1 MRILQVIPSYLPATR
16 YGGPIFSTHAL
27 SKALVRRG
35 HEVEVYTTY
44 GGQNPNSLPPA
55 TVELDGVTVK
65 YFKSDLL
72 PRLSWAPELGRNL
85 KREARHF
92 DIAHLQTVFLWP
104 TWRAASYARAWG
116 LPYVI
121 SPRGMLVR
129 DLIERRNRTL
139 KSAWIK
145 LFEKTNLRRA
155 SAIHVTSSIE
165 ADELKAL
172 ALALPDIVV
181 IENGVEPQQIAGPI
195 SSDVLAAT
203 KDSPYILFF
212 GRLSWKKGIDTLLE
226 AFARTKIGHLVI
238 AGTDDEGLS
247 HKLRTTISDLGISH
261 RVHIIA
267 RTISGADKDHLFR
280 SARFFALTSVSEN
293 FGNTVLEALAIGLPV
308 VVTPGVGAAEIVVR
322 AKGGLVVPKDAT
334 ELRKAFELLL
344 ASDGPARE
352 MGERGRD
359 YVIKNCGWDSVAA
372 KMEALYQQC
381 ITRACPISAAQ
392 PSA

>member
-27 SKALVRRG
+27 SKALVKRG
-35 HEVEVYTTY
+35 HEVQVYTTY
-44 GGQNPNSLPPA
+44 GGQNPNSLPPT
-55 TVELDGVTVK
+55 TVELDGVIVK

-85 KREARHF
+85 KRELHRF

-129 DLIERRNRTL
+129 DLIGRRNRAL
-139 KSAWIK
+139 KSAWIE
-145 LFEKTNLRRA
+145 LFEKKNLRRA

-165 ADELKAL
+165 ADELNAL
-172 ALALPDIVV
+172 ALALPEIAV
-181 IENGVEPQQIAGPI
+181 IENGVEPQQTVGSI
-195 SSDVLAAT
+195 SPDILEAT
-203 KDSPYILFF
+203 KEDPYILFF

-226 AFARTKIGHLVI
+226 AFASTKTGHLVI

-247 HKLRTTISDLGISH
+247 YKLRRTTSELGIAQ

-267 RTISGADKDHLFR
+267 RTISGADKTHLFR
-280 SARFFALTSVSEN
+280 SARFFALTSISEN

-308 VVTPGVGAAEIVVR
+308 VVTPGVGAAEIVRR

-381 ITRACPISAAQ
+381 ISRAPSVSAAL
-392 PSA
+392 PGA

>member
-27 SKALVRRG
+27 SKALVKRG
-35 HEVEVYTTY
+35 HEVQVYTTY
-44 GGQNPNSLPPA
+44 GGQSPSSLPPA

-85 KREARHF
+85 KREIHRF

-104 TWRAASYARAWG
+104 TWRAAHYARAWG
-116 LPYVI
+116 VPYVI

-129 DLIERRNRTL
+129 DLIKRRNRTL
-139 KSAWIK
+139 KSAWIE

-155 SAIHVTSSIE
+155 HAIHVTSSIE

-172 ALALPDIVV
+172 TLALPDIAV
-181 IENGVEPQQIAGPI
+181 IENGVEPQQTVGSI
-195 SSDVLAAT
+195 SPDVLEAT
-203 KDSPYILFF
+203 KETPYILFF

-226 AFARTKIGHLVI
+226 AFASTKTGYLVI

-247 HKLRTTISDLGISH
+247 YKLRTAISELGIAH
-261 RVHIIA
+261 RVHIVA

-280 SARFFALTSVSEN
+280 AARFFALTSVSEN
-293 FGNTVLEALAIGLPV
+293 FANTVLEALAIGLPV
-308 VVTPGVGAAEIVVR
+308 VVTPGVGAAEIVLR

-334 ELRKAFELLL
+334 ELGKAFEPLL
-344 ASDGPARE
+344 ASGSAARE

-359 YVIKNCGWDSVAA
+359 YVLKNCSWDSVAA

-381 ITRACPISAAQ
+381 ISRASSASAVP